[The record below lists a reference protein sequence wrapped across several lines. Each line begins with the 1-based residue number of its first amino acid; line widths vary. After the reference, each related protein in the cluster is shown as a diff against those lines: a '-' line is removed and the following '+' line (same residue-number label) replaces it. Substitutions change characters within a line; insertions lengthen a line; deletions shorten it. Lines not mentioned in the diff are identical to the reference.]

1 MDNKRVINLKHN
13 DLHKIIKESVTRVL
27 KENYGVSSSWEK
39 GVDFLEVTNMS
50 ASDLMSA
57 IWNWFGAV
65 EFDKFITNLRQEYDL
80 DYVEDEEEFDEEG
93 FDGEEFDGEEEY

>member
-1 MDNKRVINLKHN
+1 MMDNKRVINLKHN

-27 KENYGVSSSWEK
+27 KENYGVSSSWDK
-39 GVDFLEVTNMS
+39 GVEFLETTNMS

-80 DYVEDEEEFDEEG
+80 DDVEDEEEYDLNDVE
-93 FDGEEFDGEEEY
+93 EEEY

>member
-1 MDNKRVINLKHN
+1 MMDNKRVINLKHN

-27 KENYGVSSSWEK
+27 KENYGVSSSWDK
-39 GVDFLEVTNMS
+39 GVEFLETTNMS

-80 DYVEDEEEFDEEG
+80 NDVE
-93 FDGEEFDGEEEY
+93 EEEY